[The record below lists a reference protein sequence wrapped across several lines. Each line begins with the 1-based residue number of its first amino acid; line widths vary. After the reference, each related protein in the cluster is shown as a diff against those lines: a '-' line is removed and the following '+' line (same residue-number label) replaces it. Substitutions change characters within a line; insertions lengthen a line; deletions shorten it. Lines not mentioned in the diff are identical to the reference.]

1 MPRRPAQSSR
11 LNTGLLTAWNVFQWF
26 IDVPCTYVNARNTW
40 VVVWGTKLANPIAFH
55 EAYRLASDRT
65 QYNARN
71 MAAVRS
77 SGKTLETELG
87 GYCDVTVPIMVQGEC
102 EGLLVAGPY
111 LKAELG
117 AEDIRRQWAELRG
130 SRARPFDSDLVAYA
144 RAALRTPV
152 LDSAGSAA
160 FHEFLELV
168 GALFTDERD
177 DRAVNQRIG
186 ELGRKHFARL
196 PRALLDKTALFLDPV
211 MGAGWREGLRPWDK
225 VELGLHEAPNVALAV
240 LPSRGSG
247 GSEDTLELLVQAN
260 RFQIACV
267 EFAKKLPEALCARLS
282 ETGALFLL
290 HVSPGLSRTRRRL
303 LLRDR
308 AEAIR
313 TFVRKQFA
321 TEAVIGVG
329 NVVENVQ
336 ELHHSAEQAVYAMQ
350 LGLHRE
356 LPLLLYEDEAKAE
369 RALGSSTQPLP
380 AARAA
385 SQLLALY
392 ERGERLDAVH
402 AEFVRHV
409 VAESAGVANVMRVHF
424 EHLLFG
430 LLELVQRR
438 AQLDAKALSELE
450 ERIAD
455 SLSISLSTVELLSVF
470 RQWFDT
476 LLRVSSQPGTEQR
489 ELRLERAAN
498 FMRENCGRPLELSE
512 VAKYAGFSRN
522 YFSRLF
528 RDAFGVGFARYL
540 REQRLERARK
550 LLRTSE
556 LPVQRVAH
564 DSGFQSV
571 TQFCAAFKAAVGMTP
586 QTYRARSPRGAS
598 SSNAQ

>member
-1 MPRRPAQSSR
+1 MPPRRPAPTR
-11 LNTGLLTAWNVFQWF
+11 PNTGLLTAWNVFQWF
-26 IDVPCTYVNARNTW
+26 VDVPCTYVSQRNTW
-40 VVVWGTKLANPIAFH
+40 LVLWGTKLANATAFH
-55 EAYRLASDRT
+55 EAYRKQGERA
-65 QYNARN
+65 QYNLRN
-71 MAAVRS
+71 SATVRS
-77 SGKTLETELG
+77 TGQVLETELG
-87 GYCDVTVPIMVQGEC
+87 GYWDVTVPILGQGKC
-102 EGLLVAGPY
+102 EALLVAGPY
-111 LKAELG
+111 LKAELS
-117 AEDIRRQWAELRG
+117 AEDIRKQWAEMRG
-130 SRARPFDSDLVAYA
+130 RARPFDSDLVGFA

-152 LDSAGSAA
+152 LDQAGSAA
-160 FHEFLELV
+160 FHEFLTLV
-168 GALFTDERD
+168 GSLLVERRD
-177 DRAVNQRIG
+177 PHAISQRIS
-186 ELGRKHFARL
+186 EIGRRHFARL
-196 PRALLDKTALFLDPV
+196 PRALLDKTAMFLDPV
-211 MGAGWREGLRPWDK
+211 LSAGWREGLRPWDK
-225 VELGLHEAPNVALAV
+225 VELGMHEAPNVALAA

-247 GSEDTLELLVQAN
+247 RSDDTLELLVRAN

-267 EFAKKLPEALCARLS
+267 EFAKKLPETLCARLS
-282 ETGALFLL
+282 ETGVLFLL
-290 HVSPGLSRTRRRL
+290 HVNPGLSRTRRRL

-313 TFVRKQFA
+313 AFVRKQFA

-329 NVVENVQ
+329 NIVENVQ
-336 ELHHSAEQAVYAMQ
+336 QLHRSAEQAVYAMQ

-356 LPLLLYEDEAKAE
+356 LPLLLYEDEARAE
-369 RALGSSTQPLP
+369 GALGAAKQPLP

-385 SQLLALY
+385 SQLLSLY
-392 ERGERLDAVH
+392 EHGELLDAAH
-402 AEFVRHV
+402 AEYVRHV
-409 VAESAGVANVMRVHF
+409 VAESAGVASVMRVHF

-438 AQLDAKALSELE
+438 AQLDVKALAELE
-450 ERIAD
+450 ERIQT
-455 SLSISLSTVELLSVF
+455 SLSRALSTVELLTLF

-550 LLRTSE
+550 LLRTSD

-571 TQFCAAFKAAVGMTP
+571 TQFCAAFKAAVGLTP
-586 QTYRARSPRGAS
+586 QTYRSRHPRGIAAS
-598 SSNAQ
+598 NEQ